1 MLFKREILKYCNSK
15 NSLVVHFE
23 FWGINRLNTN
33 KKKNTLSR
41 CVLKY
46 FFLKPV
52 KYFARFSCFYSI
64 SLLIVKYSVGQEE
77 ERNFFF

>member
-1 MLFKREILKYCNSK
+1 MCLK
-15 NSLVVHFE
+15 
-23 FWGINRLNTN
+23 I
-33 KKKNTLSR
+33 
-41 CVLKY
+41 
-46 FFLKPV
+46 FFLKKPV

>member
-46 FFLKPV
+46 FFFKNQSNILQGFHV
-52 KYFARFSCFYSI
+52 FIQFLY
-64 SLLIVKYSVGQEE
+64 
-77 ERNFFF
+77 